1 MPILVSNVPWVE
13 GDHDPIATVARCLE
27 LAPDEVLSVRL
38 VKKSLDARHKKPNWR
53 AVYRAELRDEEA
65 VLASSV
71 ASVRRWTLRD
81 EGRYGFADGAPV
93 KVRDWPA
100 EYRPIVVG
108 AGPAGLFASL
118 FLAEAGAPVT
128 LIERGGPVED
138 RVRAVNGHWRGRL
151 AFSEENNLVF
161 GEGGAGTFSDGK
173 IYTRRRDGELGFV
186 FRRLVD
192 FGADPDVMRE
202 SWAHLGTDKIRA
214 ILPPMRRRLQELG
227 VEVRFHTRVT
237 GLRIDDGVCRGVELS
252 NGNTIAGDAV
262 FMAVG
267 HSARDSLRMMVEAG
281 LDASARKIAVG
292 ARVEHPQH
300 VVNLARYGEE
310 HDTDLPPASYR
321 LTYSPE
327 GKRRAHTFCMCPGG
341 MVVPASNHVERVVVN
356 GMSFA
361 ARGSYWANSAV
372 IVEVSPSDFVAD
384 LPDADPEDPC
394 IGFDWQDRIERAAYA
409 MGGSGDRAP
418 AQRVADYLEN
428 RNGGEL
434 PKTSY
439 PLGVSSADLR
449 ELFPESLHTPLA
461 EALRSFNQDV
471 PGFTGEE
478 GVLIAP
484 ETRTTSPV
492 QFTRDDLQQSTSVRG
507 VFPIGEG
514 AGYAGG
520 IVSSA
525 LDGLRAARGYL
536 LARGLTEP

>member
-1 MPILVSNVPWVE
+1 LPILISNVPWLE
-13 GDHDPIATVARCLE
+13 GDHDAKARVAKCLSV
-27 LAPDEVLSVRL
+27 EVDQVLTVRL
-38 VKKSLDARHKKPNWR
+38 VKKSLDARHKNPNWR
-53 AVYRAELRDEEA
+53 AVYRVELRNEED
-65 VLASSV
+65 VLASGV
-71 ASVRRWTLRD
+71 ASARRWTVRD

-93 KVRDWPA
+93 RVKNWPA
-100 EYRPIVVG
+100 ECRPIVVG
-108 AGPAGLFASL
+108 AGPAGLFATL

-138 RVRAVNGHWRGRL
+138 RVRDVNGFWRGRSE
-151 AFSEENNLVF
+151 FSEENNLVF

-186 FRRLVD
+186 FQRLVD
-192 FGADPDVMRE
+192 FGADPEVMRE

-214 ILPPMRRRLQELG
+214 ILPPLRERLRELG
-227 VEVRFHTRVT
+227 VDIRFHTRVT
-237 GLRIDDGVCRGVELS
+237 DLHVEHGVCRGVELS
-252 NGNTIAGDAV
+252 DGSRITSDAV

-267 HSARDSLRMMVEAG
+267 HSARDSLRMMVDAG
-281 LDASARKIAVG
+281 LEANACKIAVG
-292 ARVEHPQH
+292 ARVEHPQQM
-300 VVNLARYGEE
+300 VDVAQYGAGQSP
-310 HDTDLPPASYR
+310 DLPPASYR

-341 MVVPASNHVERVVVN
+341 MVVPASNHAERVVVN

-372 IVEVSPSDFVAD
+372 IVEVSPTDFVAD
-384 LPDADPEDPC
+384 LPDVDPSDPC
-394 IGFDWQDRIERAAYA
+394 IGFEWQDRIERAAYV
-409 MGGSGDRAP
+409 MGGCEDSAP
-418 AQRVADYLEN
+418 AQRVSDFLVN
-428 RNGGEL
+428 RSGGAL

-439 PLGVSSADLR
+439 PLGVVSSDLR
-449 ELFPESLHTPLA
+449 ELFPESLHGPMSD
-461 EALRSFNQDV
+461 ALRSFNQDI

-492 QFTRDDLQQSTSVRG
+492 QFTRDELQQSTTVAG

-536 LARGLTEP
+536 LAKGLTEP